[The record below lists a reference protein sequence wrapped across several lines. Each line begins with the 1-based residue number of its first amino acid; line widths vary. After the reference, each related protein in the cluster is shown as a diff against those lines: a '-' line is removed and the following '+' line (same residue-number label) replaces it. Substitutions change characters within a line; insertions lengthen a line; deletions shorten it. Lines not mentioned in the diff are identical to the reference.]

1 MRIVFGLLGLI
12 VVLAIVATL
21 AKKQLSAVSEIKVP
35 QAEGVGPGGALPGVD
50 PNASLQ
56 QQSQQIQQQI
66 KQSVESSLQQARPMP
81 DDK

>member
-1 MRIVFGLLGLI
+1 MRIIFGLIGLI

-35 QAEGVGPGGALPGVD
+35 QAAGIVLPAVD
-50 PNASLQ
+50 PNASVQ

-66 KQSVESSLQQARPMP
+66 KQSVDTSLQQTRPMP
-81 DDK
+81 DEK